1 MRVCLCGKCGKLAA
15 RYGIV
20 NRAKLM
26 LTPIVVAVAK
36 AITKWQGEQ
45 NGILI
50 KFKLYLLLLNCNV
63 LPCTHTRTHTRV
75 MQLNYTHT

>member
-1 MRVCLCGKCGKLAA
+1 M
-15 RYGIV
+15 
-20 NRAKLM
+20 LM
-26 LTPIVVAVAK
+26 PIVVVAK

-63 LPCTHTRTHTRV
+63 LPCTHTHTHA
-75 MQLNYTHT
+75 YT